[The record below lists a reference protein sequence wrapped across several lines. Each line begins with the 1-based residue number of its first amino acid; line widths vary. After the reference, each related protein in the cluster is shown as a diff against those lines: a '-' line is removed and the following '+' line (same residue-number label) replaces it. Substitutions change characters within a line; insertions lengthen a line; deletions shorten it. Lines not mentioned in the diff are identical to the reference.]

1 VWVTDLRRPPVNNKY
16 RFVLVA
22 IALVVL
28 GTAAVA
34 SGATGD
40 PLILG
45 AINEAGKGT
54 NLSSDTQLGEPTLT
68 VTASGTQIPF
78 AAVAGD
84 ETEFAAYVRGYED
97 ALKLD
102 GAVETDRAG
111 VVVIPAGQTRIT
123 FVPRTGPESDSE
135 NPVQADTLMLAT
147 VQGNVA
153 TSVLNVTLRPDLD
166 TATIRLT
173 RAANVGVRVGWFTLR
188 SYPPS

>member
-1 VWVTDLRRPPVNNKY
+1 VNKY
-16 RFVLVA
+16 RFVVA
-22 IALVVL
+22 VIALVVL
-28 GTAAVA
+28 GTAALA

-45 AINEAGKGT
+45 QLNESGKGT
-54 NLSSDTQLGEPTLT
+54 YLSSGTELGEPTLT

-84 ETEFAAYVRGYED
+84 ATEFAAYVRGYED
-97 ALKLD
+97 GLKLD
-102 GAVETDRAG
+102 GSMETDRAG

-123 FVPRTGPESDSE
+123 FVPRTGPESDQE
-135 NPVQADTLMLAT
+135 NPVQPDTLMLAT
-147 VQGNVA
+147 VQGNVG
-153 TSVLNVTLRPDLD
+153 TSVLNVTLRPDVD

-173 RAANVGVRVGWFTLR
+173 RAADVAVRVGWFTLR

>member
-1 VWVTDLRRPPVNNKY
+1 VTTYLEAPVNEKH
-16 RFVLVA
+16 RFVLAV

-28 GTAAVA
+28 GTAGLA

-54 NLSSDTQLGEPTLT
+54 HLTGTEPGEPTLT
-68 VTASGTQIPF
+68 VTASGLQIPF
-78 AAVAGD
+78 AAVAGA
-84 ETEFAAYVRGYED
+84 ETQFAAYVRGYED
-97 ALKLD
+97 GLKLD
-102 GAVETDRAG
+102 GAMETDRAG
-111 VVVIPAGQTRIT
+111 IVVIPAGQSRVT

-135 NPVQADTLMLAT
+135 NPVQPDTLMLAT

-166 TATIRLT
+166 TATIRLS
-173 RAANVGVRVGWFTLR
+173 RAANVAVHVGWFTVR
-188 SYPPS
+188 AYPPS

>member
-1 VWVTDLRRPPVNNKY
+1 MNKKY
-16 RFVLVA
+16 RFALAV
-22 IALVVL
+22 IALIVL
-28 GTAAVA
+28 GTAGLA

-45 AINEAGKGT
+45 AVNEAGKGT
-54 NLSSDTQLGEPTLT
+54 SLSSGTELGEPTLT
-68 VTASGTQIPF
+68 VTANGTQIPF

-84 ETEFAAYVRGYED
+84 ETQFAAYVRGYED
-97 ALKLD
+97 GLKLD
-102 GAVETDRAG
+102 GAIETDRAG

-147 VQGNVA
+147 VQGNVG
-153 TSVLNVTLRPDLD
+153 TSILNVTLRPDED

-173 RAANVGVRVGWFTLR
+173 RAANVAVRVGWFTLR

>member
-1 VWVTDLRRPPVNNKY
+1 MNKNY
-16 RFVLVA
+16 RFVLGVV
-22 IALVVL
+22 ALVVL
-28 GTAAVA
+28 GTAALA

-45 AINEAGKGT
+45 AVNEAGKGT
-54 NLSSDTQLGEPTLT
+54 HLSSGTELGEPTLT
-68 VTASGTQIPF
+68 VPASGTQIPF

-84 ETEFAAYVRGYED
+84 ETQFAAYVRGYED
-97 ALKLD
+97 GLKLD

-111 VVVIPAGQTRIT
+111 VAVIPAGQTRIT

-135 NPVQADTLMLAT
+135 NPVQPDTLMLAT

-153 TSVLNVTLRPDLD
+153 TSVLNVTLRPDVD

-173 RAANVGVRVGWFTLR
+173 RAVNVAVRVGWFTLR
-188 SYPPS
+188 SNPSP

>member
-1 VWVTDLRRPPVNNKY
+1 MNKY
-16 RFVLVA
+16 RFVVA
-22 IALVVL
+22 VIALVVF
-28 GTAAVA
+28 GTAALA
-34 SGATGD
+34 SRATGD

-54 NLSSDTQLGEPTLT
+54 SLSSGTELGEPTLT

-78 AAVAGD
+78 ASVAGN

-97 ALKLD
+97 GLKLD
-102 GAVETDRAG
+102 GSMETDRAG
-111 VVVIPAGQTRIT
+111 VVVIPAGQSRIT

-135 NPVQADTLMLAT
+135 NPVQADTLMIAT

-153 TSVLNVTLRPDLD
+153 TSVLNVTLHPDMD
-166 TATIRLT
+166 TATVRLT
-173 RAANVGVRVGWFTLR
+173 RAANVAVRVGWFTLR

>member
-1 VWVTDLRRPPVNNKY
+1 VNMKY
-16 RFVLVA
+16 RFVLA
-22 IALVVL
+22 IIALVVL
-28 GTAAVA
+28 GTAALA

-54 NLSSDTQLGEPTLT
+54 HLSSGTELGEPTLT

-84 ETEFAAYVRGYED
+84 ESQFAAYVRGYED
-97 ALKLD
+97 GLKLD
-102 GAVETDRAG
+102 GALETDRAG

-135 NPVQADTLMLAT
+135 NPIQADTLMLAT

-153 TSVLNVTLRPDLD
+153 TSVLNVTLRPDVD
-166 TATIRLT
+166 TATIRLA
-173 RAANVGVRVGWFTLR
+173 RAANVAVHVGWFTLR

>member
-1 VWVTDLRRPPVNNKY
+1 MNVCGHPCSLQIRSHVSKLGKRPIARGVAPVRYAGRTPYQEAPVNKKY
-16 RFVLVA
+16 RFVLAV

-28 GTAAVA
+28 GTSALA

-45 AINEAGKGT
+45 AVNEAGKGT
-54 NLSSDTQLGEPTLT
+54 SLSSDTELGEPTLT

-84 ETEFAAYVRGYED
+84 ESEFAAYVRGYED
-97 ALKLD
+97 GLKLD
-102 GAVETDRAG
+102 GAMETDRAG

-135 NPVQADTLMLAT
+135 NPVQ
-147 VQGNVA
+147 
-153 TSVLNVTLRPDLD
+153 P
-166 TATIRLT
+166 
-173 RAANVGVRVGWFTLR
+173 
-188 SYPPS
+188 